1 MFMTS
6 SFVICTKDR
15 EEDLRKALR
24 SIAAQSKL
32 PDEVVIVDSG
42 QDEELGGRL
51 VDEVPSQIK
60 FCYVRSIPG
69 LTVQRN
75 VGIKNSTGDVIMFI
89 DDDVVLEPGYVES
102 VLAVFSQDK
111 EGVIGAVQGRITNAE
126 PHSNDKQSV
135 FLRLSRV
142 FRRSMS
148 RLFLLSD
155 QGKGR
160 LKASGFPSFTYRSE
174 TPGFVECL
182 AGGCMSFRRSVF
194 EKIRFDEALVG
205 YGCWE
210 DVDIARQLL
219 RAGYRIYYA
228 PSARLAHYPSS
239 SCRSS
244 ASEVAAMRMLNH
256 HYLYRKH
263 SDGSFIQK
271 VAFAWSMLGL
281 LLMHIS
287 KGPRSEGIGALK
299 GLIKVLSGKNPLVK
313 SMATQLSNRA

>member
-1 MFMTS
+1 MKS
-6 SFVICTKDR
+6 SIVICTKER

-24 SIAAQSKL
+24 SIAAQTRL

-42 QDEELGGRL
+42 QDEELGSRL
-51 VDEVPSQIK
+51 AGEVPSQVR

-75 VGIKNSTGDVIMFI
+75 TGIRNSTGDVLMFI
-89 DDDVVLEPGYVES
+89 DDDVVLEPGYVEA
-102 VLAVFSQDK
+102 VLTAFSQDK
-111 EGVIGAVQGRITNAE
+111 DGVIGAVQGRITNAE
-126 PHSNDKQSV
+126 PHLTGKQPV
-135 FLRLSRV
+135 LRRISRA
-142 FRRSMS
+142 FRQGMA

-160 LKASGFPSFTYRSE
+160 LKASGFPSFTYRSDE
-174 TPGFVECL
+174 PGFVECL

-194 EKIRFDEALVG
+194 DKISFDEALIG

-210 DVDIARQLL
+210 DVDITRQLL

-239 SCRSS
+239 NSRSS
-244 ASEVAAMRMLNH
+244 ASEVAVMRMLNH

-263 SDGSFIQK
+263 SDGSPLQK
-271 VAFAWSMLGL
+271 AAFAWSMLGL
-281 LLMHIS
+281 LLMHMS
-287 KGPRSEGIGALK
+287 KGPRNEGIGALI
-299 GLIKVLSGKNPLVK
+299 GLIKVLSGRNPLVK
-313 SMATQLSNRA
+313 NTASRSTNRA